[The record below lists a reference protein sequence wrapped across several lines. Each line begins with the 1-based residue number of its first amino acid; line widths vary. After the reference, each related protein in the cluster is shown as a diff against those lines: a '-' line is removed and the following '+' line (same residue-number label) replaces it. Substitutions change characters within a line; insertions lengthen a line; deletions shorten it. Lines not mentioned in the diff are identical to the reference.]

1 VVAASHLSELID
13 QMVLVMEPEGML
25 ETQYEHFCNLRKRDF
40 DPDESEWVNEYQ
52 LVWESAEKIFT
63 LYNNLPGMGE
73 LEVELWAVEEFA
85 PEFDP
90 EIEREEMIRNLFGC
104 VISYIDGQK
113 HAELEDIS
121 PRILQQM
128 TFKGHGFDMEYFPYH
143 WTWYVPPE
151 PDYPESIEDL
161 ERWME
166 WK

>member
-1 VVAASHLSELID
+1 MVAASHLSELID
-13 QMVLVMEPEGML
+13 QLVPIMEPEGML
-25 ETQYEHFCNLRKRDF
+25 ETQYAHFCNLRKRDF

-52 LVWESAEKIFT
+52 LVWESAEEIFS
-63 LYNNLPGMGE
+63 LYDQLPSMTE
-73 LEVELWAVEEFA
+73 LEVELECIRH
-85 PEFDP
+85 FDP
-90 EIEREEMIRNLFGC
+90 DFDLEIEREELIRNLFGC

-121 PRILQQM
+121 PRTLQQM

-143 WTWYVPPE
+143 WTWYGPPE

>member
-13 QMVLVMEPEGML
+13 HLVPIMEPEGML
-25 ETQYEHFCNLRKRDF
+25 ETQYAHFCNLRKRDF
-40 DPDESEWVNEYQ
+40 DPDESEWVNVYH
-52 LVWESAEKIFT
+52 LVWECAEKIFS

-121 PRILQQM
+121 PRTLQQM